1 MFFSA
6 GLAVYIMSLCAHRL
20 VLSRGLR
27 VPPLPIALTIQ
38 STLPWLSP
46 QSRGVIN
53 ALVAADGQIK
63 SAGIMAARLRIGSRF
78 QLARLLR
85 HDGLPPFGRL
95 SDWVFVLQSL
105 WESEATG
112 AAMLR
117 IARRIGVE
125 PATTYRCCTRTLGIS
140 WRAAQGRGFA
150 WALLQFLQAC
160 RRPRNAARRAPGAR
174 ILGGP
179 DAFRVGPPSRQPGD
193 GPVNRAGVAHIA
205 SATLPPPLHPVA
217 RLPLD
222 QAPTDIAITAS
233 GAVYVTRAYAAVV
246 QRLDLS
252 TLRSVCSIPVG
263 VNPTRI
269 ALEPTGRRAY
279 VSNQFS
285 DSVSVIDTATDTVV
299 DEIPV
304 AGDPAPLLVSANRQT
319 LYVTT
324 NLDRLF
330 AIDVRSKR
338 VIGEADLPAASHHL
352 ALHPDRKRLFVATR
366 SAGVVLEL
374 EAKTLERLR
383 SFRVHG
389 YAQGLVV
396 GAAAELYIANES
408 GWLDALNLETG
419 DVVASL
425 RMDAGAY
432 GLDVSPDL
440 QRLFVT
446 LPSAGR
452 VAVLSCAT
460 LRQVQMIQTGG
471 TPRHTAFSADG
482 RTAVIVNEGGWVD
495 VVR

>member
-1 MFFSA
+1 
-6 GLAVYIMSLCAHRL
+6 
-20 VLSRGLR
+20 
-27 VPPLPIALTIQ
+27 
-38 STLPWLSP
+38 
-46 QSRGVIN
+46 VIN

-63 SAGIMAARLRIGSRF
+63 NASLMAVRLRIGSRF

-85 HDGLPPFGRL
+85 REGLPPFGRL

-125 PATTYRCCTRTLGIS
+125 PATTYRRCTRTLGVP
-140 WRAAQGRGFA
+140 WRAARGQGFA
-150 WALLQFLQAC
+150 WALLQFLHVC
-160 RRPRNAARRAPGAR
+160 RRPREFGRRGSGSIMLGGVPESARVAPPVRRSLAIAPTPGALLRLEGHTTPSSMHAVVR
-174 ILGGP
+174 IPLG
-179 DAFRVGPPSRQPGD
+179 
-193 GPVNRAGVAHIA
+193 
-205 SATLPPPLHPVA
+205 
-217 RLPLD
+217 
-222 QAPTDIAITAS
+222 QAPTDVAIAAS
-233 GAVYVTRAYAAVV
+233 GSAYITRAYAAVV
-246 QRLDLS
+246 ERLDL
-252 TLRSVCSIPVG
+252 TTQRPVCSIPVG

-269 ALEPTGRRAY
+269 AFEPAGRRAY

-285 DSVSVIDTATDTVV
+285 DSISVVDTVTDTVV

-304 AGDPAPLLVSANRQT
+304 AGNPAPLVVGANRQT

-338 VIGEADLPAASHHL
+338 VIAEADLPAASHHL
-352 ALHPDRKRLFVATR
+352 ALHPDRKRLYVATR

-374 EAKTLERLR
+374 EAKTLERRR

-396 GAAAELYIANES
+396 ADAAELYVANES

-425 RMDAGAY
+425 RLDAGAY
-432 GLDVSPDL
+432 GLDVSPDR

-452 VAVLSCAT
+452 VAVISRAT

-471 TPRHTAFSADG
+471 TPRHTAFTADG
-482 RTAVIVNEGGWVD
+482 RTAVIANEGGWVD

>member
-1 MFFSA
+1 
-6 GLAVYIMSLCAHRL
+6 MSFCAHKL
-20 VLSRGLR
+20 VLFLGLR

-150 WALLQFLQAC
+150 WALLQFLHAC
-160 RRPRNAARRAPGAR
+160 RRPRSAARRAPGAR

-193 GPVNRAGVAHIA
+193 GPVNRADVAHIV

-217 RLPLD
+217 RLPID

-246 QRLDLS
+246 QCLDLS

-285 DSVSVIDTATDTVV
+285 DSIGVIDTATDTVV
-299 DEIPV
+299 DEILV
-304 AGDPAPLLVSANRQT
+304 AGNPAPLLVSANRQT

-338 VIGEADLPAASHHL
+338 VIAETDLPAASHHL

-396 GAAAELYIANES
+396 GAAAELYVANES

-452 VAVLSCAT
+452 VAVISCAT

-471 TPRHTAFSADG
+471 TPRHTAFTADG

-495 VVR
+495 IVR